1 MADKQTIFIVEDEQ
15 NILKLVSLHLKKANF
30 DIKEFSKAEDFLN
43 SMREQ
48 LPSAVI
54 LDLMLPD
61 ADGLEICKYLKNSSE
76 YRDIPVIILTAKSE
90 ETDRIVGLELGADD
104 YISKPFS
111 PRELVARVK
120 TVLRRYQYPAKNND
134 TETIGKIMT
143 INTNR
148 HEVIVKGETINL
160 TTTEFNIL
168 KILLSKKGWV
178 FTRENLLTQLWQG
191 EKAVI
196 DRTID
201 VHVKNL
207 RKKLGEAGKFI
218 INVRGIG
225 YKIEE

>member
-1 MADKQTIFIVEDEQ
+1 
-15 NILKLVSLHLKKANF
+15 
-30 DIKEFSKAEDFLN
+30 
-43 SMREQ
+43 MREQ

-218 INVRGIG
+218 VNVRGIG